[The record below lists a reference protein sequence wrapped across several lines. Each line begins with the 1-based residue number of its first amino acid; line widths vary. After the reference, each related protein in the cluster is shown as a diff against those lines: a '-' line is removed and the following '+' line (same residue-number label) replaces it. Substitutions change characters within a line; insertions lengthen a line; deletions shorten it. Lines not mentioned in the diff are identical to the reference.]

1 MKSWWQKYRC
11 IKKVHNKRPRI
22 LSFRSLIMKFS
33 KTVFYE
39 VNIVSQCLHLEVLLQ
54 SKSASEK
61 RGFKLMQILGLLGMY
76 FDASEVFVINFS
88 LLFRLALGILCC
100 ICSNISPGPFLLCTF
115 IIHETFWPKRK
126 NIFSHPFHIL
136 RAYFLRSWFL
146 NFFPTLLKSCI
157 DYVWFQLGRHFYHT
171 MYLKLEDQMVTAN

>member
-1 MKSWWQKYRC
+1 
-11 IKKVHNKRPRI
+11 
-22 LSFRSLIMKFS
+22 
-33 KTVFYE
+33 
-39 VNIVSQCLHLEVLLQ
+39 
-54 SKSASEK
+54 
-61 RGFKLMQILGLLGMY
+61 MQILGLLGMY

-115 IIHETFWPKRK
+115 IIHETFWLKRE

-157 DYVWFQLGRHFYHT
+157 DYVWFEMGRHFYHT
-171 MYLKLEDQMVTAN
+171 IWNLRIRWSLLTGLLCRYEIKECGNILTVDDWNIVLPRIKKQ